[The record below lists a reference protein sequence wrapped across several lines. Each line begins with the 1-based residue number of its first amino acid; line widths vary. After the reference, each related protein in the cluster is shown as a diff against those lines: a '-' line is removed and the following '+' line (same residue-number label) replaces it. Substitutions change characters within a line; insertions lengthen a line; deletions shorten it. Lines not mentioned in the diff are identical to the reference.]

1 MKKMIIL
8 FAVSTVAL
16 LSLAACA
23 GTGGVAGTNQPNY
36 RTLSASG
43 SGQVYLVPDVAYITV
58 GVRVDA
64 DEVSDALSKNN
75 SQANEI
81 AQALQALGV
90 EKKDIQTSNFN
101 VYPMMD
107 YGMDGQITRRYYVVE
122 NTVFITVRD
131 LTVGA
136 TGIDK
141 VYDGTTAATVTLTDN
156 RVTGDVFI
164 ASYTSASFAD
174 ANAGSGISV
183 SVIGISIAGVDAGNY
198 NLLNTTAATTANI
211 TPKPITV
218 TANSGQ
224 YKIFGT
230 VDPVFTYTYAPNDPP
245 IAFNGLLSRE
255 PGEEIGGYAITQ
267 GTLSAGSNYAINFVS
282 ATFRITGEL
291 MYLPFV
297 RK

>member
-1 MKKMIIL
+1 MMKKMIIL

-131 LTVGA
+131 LTKLGEMLDSVVRSGA
-136 TGIDK
+136 NTINGISFDVIDK
-141 VYDGTTAATVTLTDN
+141 SAAQAQARDKAIENAKAEAEAIAKAAGVKLGKMQNVNVYVSGVTTPLYEAKGIGGAMSYDQSVPVAAGQLK
-156 RVTGDVFI
+156 
-164 ASYTSASFAD
+164 
-174 ANAGSGISV
+174 ISV
-183 SVIGISIAGVDAGNY
+183 EASV
-198 NLLNTTAATTANI
+198 
-211 TPKPITV
+211 
-218 TANSGQ
+218 
-224 YKIFGT
+224 
-230 VDPVFTYTYAPNDPP
+230 TYAID
-245 IAFNGLLSRE
+245 
-255 PGEEIGGYAITQ
+255 
-267 GTLSAGSNYAINFVS
+267 
-282 ATFRITGEL
+282 
-291 MYLPFV
+291 
-297 RK
+297 